1 MRKILLAV
9 ACLVAA
15 TMASGER
22 MPDSM
27 QQNMN
32 KLMNAVFGVKAFYV
46 DSVDDGQL
54 VEDAIRGML
63 EKLDPHSTYTD
74 AKETREAIEPL
85 QGEFEGVG
93 IQFNMKEDTLYVI
106 QTIANGPSERVGI
119 MAGDRIVT
127 VNDTVIAG
135 VKMARRDI
143 MKRLRGKKGTKVT
156 VEVKRRGVPELI
168 TFRITRDKIPLHTVD
183 ASYMLDKRTG
193 YVRISSFG
201 AKTHSEM
208 MDALDKLSRQGMEQ
222 LVLDLTDNGG
232 GFLNAAVDMCNEF
245 LGEGQMIVY
254 TDGRAVGRREEYAKG
269 NGHYKHLP
277 MVVLV
282 NQSSASASEIFA
294 GAMQDWD
301 RAVVVGRRTFG
312 KGLVQRPFDFSDGS
326 MIRLTVA
333 HYYTPSGRCI
343 QKPYEKGNRKAYSDD
358 LLARERE
365 GEYFHL
371 DSIHFADSLR
381 YSTLVN
387 HRPVY
392 GGGGVMP
399 DIYVP
404 IDTTEYST
412 YYRDLVAKGIVN
424 QYVVSYVD
432 HHRDRLKQQYGSLA
446 DFDRHFALTEAE
458 MADFIALG
466 EKDSVHYDED
476 KYRRSERMLRTMI
489 KGLVARDVFAEPGAY
504 SMVVNHYNHDVKA
517 ALEVLYDRER
527 FERLLREGNRDYER
541 LVKKS

>member
-1 MRKILLAV
+1 
-9 ACLVAA
+9 
-15 TMASGER
+15 MASGER
-22 MPDSM
+22 MPESM

-183 ASYMLDKRTG
+183 ASYMLDERTG

-208 MDALDKLSRQGMEQ
+208 MDALDKLSSQGMEQ

-254 TDGRAVGRREEYAKG
+254 TDGRAVGRREEHAKG
-269 NGHYKHLP
+269 NGHYKRLP

-381 YSTLVN
+381 YATLVN

-432 HHRDRLKQQYGSLA
+432 RHRDRLKLQYGSLA

-541 LVKKS
+541 LVKKP